1 MFFLRKNKNKAINP
15 LVGRERRLS
24 VKQNKFTLAKLFY
37 WIILLAFFGVTI
49 YALFFANFLEITDI
63 QVKGAEKINPESV
76 KTEITSLLS
85 EKYLNFLPKN
95 NIILA
100 RESSMSQA
108 LINRFKL
115 IDQADIKKKFPGSL
129 IVSIKEKNPAL
140 ILRSGGEDYIVD
152 AAGIAW
158 AKADFASEFL
168 NENELTILE
177 DTSGRPVA
185 EKSASLGAD
194 YVNFILEIKGNI
206 EKDLDLKIKQLV
218 TTPNIAAG
226 DIFLETDEGWKIYI
240 SKEAGIEKEMEML
253 KAVLDNKIE
262 KAKRKDLDYVDLR
275 TNNKV
280 YYKFK

>member
-262 KAKRKDLDYVDLR
+262 KEKRKDLDYVDLR